1 MIGGFLDVCTEQ
13 GTEHS
18 VIMSREGEVL
28 YIIYFLLL
36 KYVVYIYIR
45 IVCPLWSV

>member
-1 MIGGFLDVCTEQ
+1 MIGGFLDVCTEH

-28 YIIYFLLL
+28 YTIYFLIRG
-36 KYVVYIYIR
+36 IYIR